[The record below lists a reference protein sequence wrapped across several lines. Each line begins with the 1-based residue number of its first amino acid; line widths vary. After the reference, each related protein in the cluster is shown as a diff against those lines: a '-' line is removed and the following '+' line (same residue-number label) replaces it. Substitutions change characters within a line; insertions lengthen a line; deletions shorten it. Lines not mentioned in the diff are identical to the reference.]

1 MPTLTMPA
9 AICGLGHTGEP
20 AAPMV
25 SPALAVIIQHSRR
38 PTVDSSLQALVI
50 FSGQDPS
57 VAPTH
62 VIRLGFSGSPKAEMG
77 RASSHMVEK
86 LIPVLAVFSKPMT
99 MVSW

>member
-1 MPTLTMPA
+1 MPTLTMPS

-25 SPALAVIIQHSRR
+25 SPALAVIIQNSRR
-38 PTVDSSLQALVI
+38 PTGDSSLQALGI

-62 VIRLGFSGSPKAEMG
+62 VIRLGVSGWTKAEMWSG
-77 RASSHMVEK
+77 SYHKGEKMVTE
-86 LIPVLAVFSKPMT
+86 LAVCGKPTAMD
-99 MVSW
+99 